1 MTFAEIKELNNMGFT
16 HDEIISIMTGSPLV
30 QPVPAAVPEAVP
42 AAAPAPAPEQTPTP
56 AAAPAAPAAQ
66 APAVAPAAPAAQA
79 PAVAPAAPAPAQD
92 NNPILQMLS
101 SLNGNIAQLTQTVQ
115 ANAIAGTPNSV
126 PHVMT
131 EQEAMAQILNPRTN
145 EPIGGVEK

>member
-56 AAAPAAPAAQ
+56 AA
-66 APAVAPAAPAAQA
+66 APAAPAAQA

-145 EPIGGVEK
+145 EPIGGNGK